1 MNGPLHGRSPG
12 SLRWRLLRLVS
23 IATLLIWSF
32 AALLT
37 YNQARREVQEL
48 MDGQMAKTA
57 RLLLAQVRNDAN
69 HLDDLPTRMA
79 NLRGTRTRRSELLLE
94 FRIGRSDGTI
104 LARSSEHAPET
115 PLTGKL
121 GYANIENRTRPWRSL
136 ILETADGA
144 YRVQVAHSF
153 HSRDKEALEI
163 AVKTAQPLA
172 LLLPLMIG
180 LIYFCVRR
188 GLKPLDDL
196 AADVGSRT
204 PENLSPLAPT
214 TAPKEAQPLVKALNR
229 LLGRLATTLDN
240 ERRFTADAAHELR
253 TPLAALK
260 IQAQVAMATKD
271 PEQSRH
277 ALAQVIAGADRAT
290 RLVEQLLRLA
300 RLDPLERLSDPQPF
314 DLAELARAAVDDARS
329 AADARQ
335 QQLVLDV
342 AESPLTVSGDRDLLG
357 AALRNL
363 VDNAVR
369 YTQEGGRITVSA
381 GTEYGQIRIS
391 VADNGPGVP
400 PEELPH
406 LVERFYRGRDNTAEG
421 SGLGLAIVR
430 RIGELHGARLEVENA
445 AAGGFVA
452 TLRWCSGS
460 SPAAENGTDA

>member
-1 MNGPLHGRSPG
+1 MNGPLHGRRPV
-12 SLRWRLLRLVS
+12 SLRWRLLRWVS
-23 IATLLIWSF
+23 LATLLIWSA

-37 YNQARREVQEL
+37 YHQARREVQEL

-57 RLLLAQVRNDAN
+57 RLLLAQVREDTN
-69 HLDDLPTRMA
+69 HLNDLPARMA
-79 NLRGTRTRRSELLLE
+79 NLRGTKTRRSELLLE
-94 FRIGRSDGTI
+94 FRIGRADGSV
-104 LARSSEHAPET
+104 LARSSEHAPDT
-115 PLTGKL
+115 PLTNPL
-121 GYANIENRTRPWRSL
+121 GYANIEHRSKPWRSL

-163 AVKTAQPLA
+163 ATKTVLPLA

-180 LIYFCVRR
+180 LIYLSVRR

-196 AADVGSRT
+196 ASDVDTRS
-204 PENLSPLAPT
+204 PENLTALAPT
-214 TAPKEAQPLVKALNR
+214 ATPKEAQPLVKALNR
-229 LLGRLATTLDN
+229 LLGRLAATLDN

-300 RLDPLERLSDPQPF
+300 RLDPLVSLPDPQPV
-314 DLAELARAAVDDARS
+314 DLAGLAQSAIDDVRAAASGKGQTVSIAAVDAP
-329 AADARQ
+329 
-335 QQLVLDV
+335 VV
-342 AESPLTVSGDRDLLG
+342 VSGDQDLLG

-363 VDNAVR
+363 IDNAVR
-369 YTQEGGRITVSA
+369 YTPEGGTIT
-381 GTEYGQIRIS
+381 IRASHEHGEAKIE
-391 VADNGPGVP
+391 VRDNGPGVP
-400 PEELPH
+400 PEELPR

-430 RIGELHGARLEVENA
+430 RIAELHGARLEVENA
-445 AAGGFVA
+445 EDGGFVT
-452 TLRWCSGS
+452 TLRWCNSAGS
-460 SPAAENGTDA
+460 TLAG